1 MLVFAVLLF
10 VGSPTRAQPAPGRS
24 PPELPARELVIATK
38 QTPPFAMK
46 NADGQWYGISI
57 ELWRRIADQLH
68 LRYRF
73 QETDLKDLIDGVA
86 AGRFDAGVAAVTIS
100 APRELVVDFSQPYF
114 TTGLG
119 IAVPTARA
127 GWWPVVRSTLS
138 LGFIQVVLGLAGLL
152 ACSGLLIWLFE
163 RRGNHQFGG
172 GPLKGIAAGF
182 WWAAVT
188 MTGVGYGDKVPT
200 TVPGRLLAIA
210 WMFISVVVISTFIA
224 GIASALTTND
234 LTGLVQ
240 NLSDLR
246 SARVGAVTGTTTTDY
261 LSARQFR
268 FVGFSNPA
276 SALQALQNG
285 RIDAVVY
292 DRSLLAWLIKPR
304 FAETLRMLPLTF
316 DTQSYGIAL
325 PVGSQLR
332 RPVDRVLLED
342 VYSDWWRHLIF
353 SYVGERM

>member
-10 VGSPTRAQPAPGRS
+10 VGSPGHTQPASGRS

-38 QTPPFAMK
+38 EAPFAMK

-86 AGRFDAGVAAVTIS
+86 AGQFDAGVAALTIS

-119 IAVPTARA
+119 IAGPTARA

-172 GPLKGIAAGF
+172 GPFKGIASGF
-182 WWAAVT
+182 WWASVT
-188 MTGVGYGDKVPT
+188 MTGVGYGDKVPA

-210 WMFISVVVISTFIA
+210 WMFTSVVVISTFIA
-224 GIASALTTND
+224 GITSALTTSK

-246 SARVGAVTGTTTTDY
+246 SVRVGEVTGTTTTDY
-261 LSARQFR
+261 LSAHQFP
-268 FVGFSNPA
+268 FVGFPSPA

-292 DRSLLAWLIKPR
+292 DRPLLAWLIKQR

-316 DTQSYGIAL
+316 DTQGYGIAL
-325 PVGSQLR
+325 PVDSQLR
-332 RPVDRVLLED
+332 RAVDRALLED

-353 SYVGERM
+353 SYLGERM